1 MFLCVSV
8 RSCPRT
14 SIRGSWGSSSSYI
27 PCRRVGSEAFICIC
41 SCRPSVTTTACES
54 RPVSERQQLKAKVV
68 FVHSCQMQSKTHFQ
82 SLLCSPH
89 LQPTPPSLVAQITAA
104 PHHIFHVIYSIECF
118 CWNLLLARH
127 GFKTGAFSEHLF
139 FWFVFQ
145 SGLGGMEKK
154 IHRPAK
160 TTSNGFSSLLKMLI
174 DTTGLNNTFK
184 PNSNSTDVPN
194 WCLSH

>member
-14 SIRGSWGSSSSYI
+14 SIRGSWGFSSCYI
-27 PCRRVGSEAFICIC
+27 PCRRAGSEAFICIC

-118 CWNLLLARH
+118 CWNLLWRGMGL
-127 GFKTGAFSEHLF
+127 KQEHLASISSF
-139 FWFVFQ
+139 GLSFNQAWEERKRKYTVLQRQHLMDSARFW
-145 SGLGGMEKK
+145 K
-154 IHRPAK
+154 
-160 TTSNGFSSLLKMLI
+160 
-174 DTTGLNNTFK
+174 
-184 PNSNSTDVPN
+184 
-194 WCLSH
+194 C